1 MSITYA
7 AIAKNL
13 STFDCDCTVTVA
25 LKISDDSCKMDSD
38 GRKLFM
44 SLYHALPSYTS
55 SLYDYS
61 VHLLI
66 INAFYNPSD
75 SVLQTI
81 KAERERAMAII
92 SQEKMKEFKSS
103 VRTSLIIAQHTAAI
117 I

>member
-13 STFDCDCTVTVA
+13 SASDCDCAVTVA

-38 GRKLFM
+38 SRKLFM

-55 SLYDYS
+55 SLYEYS
-61 VHLLI
+61 VHSLI

-75 SVLQTI
+75 SLYETI
-81 KAERERAMAII
+81 KAERERAMAVIT
-92 SQEKMKEFKSS
+92 QEKMKAFKAS
-103 VRTSLIIAQHTAAI
+103 VRTSLLIAQHTH
-117 I
+117 